1 MDNTAHYC
9 GGNDELWPEDGTDP
23 QGSRTSGSQEKKKKK
38 GSFFL
43 SRFLSVQLWGLFSF
57 LLLSF
62 TLYIRSQGFAALLL
76 LQALPGALWQDQ
88 GSVTLGVAMSMA
100 GSRRNL
106 VVVL

>member
-1 MDNTAHYC
+1 MKLSKCLTRNTQCQKMAWIPKTRRPC
-9 GGNDELWPEDGTDP
+9 MPKRFL
-23 QGSRTSGSQEKKKKK
+23 
-38 GSFFL
+38 FL

-62 TLYIRSQGFAALLL
+62 TLYIRSQGFAAFLL

-88 GSVTLGVAMSMA
+88 GSVTVGVAMSMA